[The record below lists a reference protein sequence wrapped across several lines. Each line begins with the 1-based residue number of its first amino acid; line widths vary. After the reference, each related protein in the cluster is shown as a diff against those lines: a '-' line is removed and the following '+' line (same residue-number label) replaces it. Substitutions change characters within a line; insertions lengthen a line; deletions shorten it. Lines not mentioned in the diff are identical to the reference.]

1 MPDPTPKTRAS
12 LGGGRDDR
20 AFPRVAATAH
30 DQGHAGQ
37 LRTTQHLDRRDELV
51 EINMQHPGAK
61 PAVHLTSTWRRF
73 CAVRYTVFAG
83 SGVRVDAVA
92 VAGVPAPPSSDL
104 DYLRLP

>member
-1 MPDPTPKTRAS
+1 
-12 LGGGRDDR
+12 
-20 AFPRVAATAH
+20 
-30 DQGHAGQ
+30 
-37 LRTTQHLDRRDELV
+37 
-51 EINMQHPGAK
+51 MQHPGAK

-92 VAGVPAPPSSDL
+92 VAGVPAPPSRDL